1 MSVTDRLER
10 LRRSLAPEFA
20 GAVVALPIHTHYLSG
35 QPPGSRA
42 PSYVVVGPGR
52 AVLVAPGAA
61 PGCDPAVEQVAYAA
75 YSHTS
80 PVDPHAN
87 AEAALIAALE
97 RAGMVGRTVAIE
109 AEWLPQRLAAAVA
122 ARCQVGPL
130 GDRLERQ
137 RMVKDEAEL
146 ALIRRAAGIID
157 GAFAAVRDG
166 LRAGRSE
173 LAVYEDAVRAILLA
187 HGEPFT
193 MECVFISGERTLE
206 IIGPPTAREFA
217 PGDLLIFDVYPYL
230 RGYKVDVTRTFCVGP
245 ATDEQRRL
253 HALLERALA
262 AGAAALR
269 PGATG
274 GAVDAATRGVIA
286 AAGYGAFST
295 HHMGHAIGLFHPER
309 PSIVPGETLPL
320 AEGMV
325 ITLEP
330 GVYVPG
336 IGGLRLEQNYVV
348 RDGPPEALSRFPLE
362 LVEC

>member
-1 MSVTDRLER
+1 MWARWW
-10 LRRSLAPEFA
+10 
-20 GAVVALPIHTHYLSG
+20 PIHTHYLSG
-35 QPPGSRA
+35 QAPGSRA
-42 PSYVVVGPGR
+42 PSYVVVGPDR

-61 PGCDPAVEQVAYAA
+61 PDCDPAVEQVPYAA
-75 YSHTS
+75 YSHAS
-80 PVDPHAN
+80 PVDPQAN
-87 AEAALIAALE
+87 AEVALLAALT
-97 RAGMVGRTVAIE
+97 RAGVVGRTVARE
-109 AEWLPQRLAAAVA
+109 AEWLPHRLALAVA
-122 ARCQVGPL
+122 AHCAVGPL

-173 LAVYEDAVRAILLA
+173 LEVYADATRAILLA

-193 MECVFISGERTLE
+193 MECVFLSGPRTLE
-206 IIGPPTAREFA
+206 MIGPPTRRIIER
-217 PGDLLIFDVYPYL
+217 GDLLLFDVFPYL
-230 RGYKVDVTRTFCVGP
+230 HGYKVDVTRTYCVGP
-245 ATDEQRRL
+245 ATAEQRHL
-253 HALLERALA
+253 HAVLTRALA

-269 PGATG
+269 PGVTG
-274 GAVDAATRGVIA
+274 GAVDAATRGVITD
-286 AAGYGAFST
+286 AGYGAYPT

-309 PSIVPGETLPL
+309 PSLVPGETLPL

-336 IGGLRLEQNYVV
+336 VGGLRLEQNYVI
-348 RDGPPEALSRFPLE
+348 RDGPPEPLSRFPFDLIE
-362 LVEC
+362 TGD